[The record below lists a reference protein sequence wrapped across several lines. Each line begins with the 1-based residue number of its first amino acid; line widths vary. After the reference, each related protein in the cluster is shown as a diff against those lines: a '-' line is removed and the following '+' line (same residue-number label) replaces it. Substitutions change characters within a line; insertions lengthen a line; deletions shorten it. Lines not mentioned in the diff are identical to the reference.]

1 MTLIGRGHKPR
12 DRWPSADYHTSLST
26 GSVVKCGLEVR
37 EIMPFFD
44 HESSLPYV
52 ANVLMPYNWRAL
64 INKMELV
71 PIANKDWCVSV
82 AEDTRNLI
90 F

>member
-1 MTLIGRGHKPR
+1 MWNQKCRMTLIGRGHKPR

-26 GSVVKCGLEVR
+26 GSVVKCRLEVR

-52 ANVLMPYNWRAL
+52 ANVLMPYN
-64 INKMELV
+64 
-71 PIANKDWCVSV
+71 
-82 AEDTRNLI
+82 
-90 F
+90 